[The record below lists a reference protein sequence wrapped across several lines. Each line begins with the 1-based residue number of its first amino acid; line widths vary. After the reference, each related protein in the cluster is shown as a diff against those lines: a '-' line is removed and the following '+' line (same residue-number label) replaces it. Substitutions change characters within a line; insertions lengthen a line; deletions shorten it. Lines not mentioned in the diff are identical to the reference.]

1 MKKKLKKYHFLPL
14 NLSDIEKIPFN
25 IYHLPMSKNLFS
37 LILSCL
43 LAFSVNASEALFE
56 KYANSAVNGASLV
69 ERQGVAYQV
78 NTTKPFSGR
87 FIGYEDD
94 FGFCVTEA
102 GSYKN
107 GLLHGA
113 YEEYDGC
120 GIAYSFK
127 TNYKKG
133 LEHGLYTGFDEG
145 YLNLEGYMKNG
156 KMDGKWVA
164 YDYGRVSEESFYDD
178 DELIR
183 YVEYWYHDNGQIQ
196 SKQAFNS
203 SENLDGISEAWHGNG
218 QLEARAEFDNG
229 ELVEIIEQYDMNG
242 NPTNFDINGN
252 PNN

>member
-1 MKKKLKKYHFLPL
+1 M
-14 NLSDIEKIPFN
+14 N
-25 IYHLPMSKNLFS
+25 INLFG
-37 LILSCL
+37 LILSCM
-43 LAFSVNASEALFE
+43 LAFSVNASEPLFE
-56 KYANSAVNGASLV
+56 KYANSAVNDASIV
-69 ERQGVAYQV
+69 EREGVAYQV

-94 FGFCVTEA
+94 YGFCVLYA
-102 GSYKN
+102 GSYKK
-107 GLLHGA
+107 GLLHGP

-120 GIAYSFK
+120 GIAYSIK

-133 LEHGLYTGFDEG
+133 LEHGLYTEFNEG

-156 KMDGKWVA
+156 KMDGKWAA
-164 YDYGRVSEESFYDD
+164 YDYGRVSKDSFYDD

-183 YVEYWYHDNGQIQ
+183 YVEYYYHENGKMQFKQ
-196 SKQAFNS
+196 SYNS
-203 SENLDGISEAWHGNG
+203 SEEFDGISEAWHENG

-229 ELVEIIEQYDMNG
+229 ELVEIIEQYDRNG